1 MSPLRVLC
9 IHGYR
14 QNGST
19 FREKTGAFRKL
30 LKKQVELIFVDAPL
44 SVQHIRSPGCSKI
57 TQGGINRPTLGKQE
71 NVSFLKLVLQ
81 LIIYLYFRFDGIL
94 RTISRTVEKALLSQ
108 F

>member
-14 QNGST
+14 QNGGT

-44 SVQHIRSPGCSKI
+44 SVQHACEGCSEM
-57 TQGGINRPTLGKQE
+57 TLGGIRRLTLGIQE
-71 NVSFLKLVLQ
+71 TLSCTSFLNSY
-81 LIIYLYFRFDGIL
+81 IIY
-94 RTISRTVEKALLSQ
+94 ISTLLTFAFAFAS
-108 F
+108 